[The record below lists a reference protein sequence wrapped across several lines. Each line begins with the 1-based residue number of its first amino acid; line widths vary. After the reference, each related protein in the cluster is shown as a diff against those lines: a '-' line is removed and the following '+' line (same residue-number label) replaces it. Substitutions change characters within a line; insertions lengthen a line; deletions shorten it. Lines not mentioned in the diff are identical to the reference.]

1 MQGYRT
7 TVTLCMYQNT
17 VNIIINGFRLS
28 HTACAVP
35 LVPCIKYLAATSII
49 KFFLLWDIIV
59 SSFCYIATNQHQ
71 DCHVNLL
78 LNRDQNHSSCIKNT
92 NHSLSNLK
100 KVVFN
105 KKDLGSILESII
117 FRYKYCWLWKTYFTL
132 WLFLADP
139 TAGLVCLIPISKFW
153 KLTFSKLKTLS
164 LKNG

>member
-1 MQGYRT
+1 MYPFRYPYRLLSTITFLLPNYSAVCVYVLHKKQVNYVSGMQGYRT
-7 TVTLCMYQNT
+7 TVTLRMYQNT
-17 VNIIINGFRLS
+17 VNIIINGFRLPY
-28 HTACAVP
+28 TARAVP

-78 LNRDQNHSSCIKNT
+78 SNRDQNHSSCIKNT

-117 FRYKYCWLWKTYFTL
+117 FRYKYCWL
-132 WLFLADP
+132 
-139 TAGLVCLIPISKFW
+139 
-153 KLTFSKLKTLS
+153 
-164 LKNG
+164 